1 MMNMT
6 VAGEEVPFLVDT
18 GATCST
24 MNQPLGPISNQ
35 TMSVVGFS
43 GVSQTLS
50 FTTPLPTQLAGQQ
63 HLHRFLISPEV
74 PVNLLGRD
82 LLIKLGATI
91 LCGPEGLVVSF
102 PNGTDIPCG
111 LTCER
116 SGQYLVRSLD
126 TLHADIY
133 WGLLQPSHEPTTG
146 LLSAYNS
153 WRPWI
158 SHVHPY
164 VPPPDPPH
172 LTLFY
177 DRDGDECYL
186 EAFQEQIQGKIW
198 QLHTGDILVGQEG
211 VAAIGELST
220 EQELWFKMSD
230 TSFPHVSLALHPQ
243 HEARELGP
251 MVKRGHDCQ
260 DWESTCIPRVLRS
273 RSLNMFRIH
282 NSTSD
287 VITLEHLWIP
297 GITGVTNLITLTQ
310 FPS

>member
-24 MNQPLGPISNQ
+24 MKQPLGPISNQ

-116 SGQYLVRSLD
+116 SGQYLVRSPD

-158 SHVHPY
+158 SRVHPY

-186 EAFQEQIQGKIW
+186 EAFQEQVQALPDSLWSQGPTDVGSVQCTPVTFSISADSPVWVPQYPHKPAAVAGIAETIQG
-198 QLHTGDILVGQEG
+198 LLNSG
-211 VAAIGELST
+211 VLE
-220 EQELWFKMSD
+220 
-230 TSFPHVSLALHPQ
+230 
-243 HEARELGP
+243 
-251 MVKRGHDCQ
+251 
-260 DWESTCIPRVLRS
+260 ESTSAWNTPILPVEKKG
-273 RSLNMFRIH
+273 
-282 NSTSD
+282 TD
-287 VITLEHLWIP
+287 K
-297 GITGVTNLITLTQ
+297 
-310 FPS
+310 